1 MRDEHVE
8 RRELLRLVYQSID
21 WQKLYQLAPHLS
33 REQVDEAF
41 RRLAEDQEPEDAC
54 ASASPKEET
63 AAQGLVPGRV
73 RLYCDGSA
81 SGNPGPAGIGMV
93 LCAPDGTELHAWGA
107 PIGRATNNAA
117 EYKAVIEGLS
127 RAIELGV
134 SEIEVL
140 SDSELMVRQ
149 ITGAYKVK
157 SPALAELHARAV
169 ELLSRFERWGAT
181 YIPRSSNRKADQ
193 IANAQ
198 IRKAK
203 KNSS

>member
-1 MRDEHVE
+1 
-8 RRELLRLVYQSID
+8 
-21 WQKLYQLAPHLS
+21 
-33 REQVDEAF
+33 
-41 RRLAEDQEPEDAC
+41 
-54 ASASPKEET
+54 
-63 AAQGLVPGRV
+63 
-73 RLYCDGSA
+73 
-81 SGNPGPAGIGMV
+81 MV
-93 LCAPDGTELHAWGA
+93 LCAPDGTELRAWGA

-169 ELLSRFERWGAT
+169 ELLGRFERWGAT